1 MTFINVTDMCCVA
14 FTYRTAASTCLKV
27 NTSEPRAQPGQGK
40 AAAICQSS
48 ALLQGLLLIAQE
60 FLEGGKLRG
69 PPTTQAIS
77 SDVAFYYY
85 YLFRL

>member
-1 MTFINVTDMCCVA
+1 MTFVSVTDVCRAA
-14 FTYRTAASTCLKV
+14 FAYRTAASTCLKV
-27 NTSEPRAQPGQGK
+27 NMSEPSVAKGKLLPFVRAQHYCKG
-40 AAAICQSS
+40 SF
-48 ALLQGLLLIAQE
+48 LLLKN
-60 FLEGGKLRG
+60 FWRGGEQRG